1 MKNVLRWPR
10 SIPQNF
16 FKKKTLAAETNA
28 YPWRSLG
35 GKFDEAYYKCDSSDY
50 ICLYINEMDN
60 QQWYKEQER
69 ELGLFCYYKILT
81 ISKKKKKLRYS
92 HDPWSYHLVSP
103 LIQKGTWINCKYIRP
118 AAGQRPKK
126 NKKVYNQHT

>member
-1 MKNVLRWPR
+1 MSSDDLEVFLKTFSR
-10 SIPQNF
+10 
-16 FKKKTLAAETNA
+16 KKTLAAETNA

-81 ISKKKKKLRYS
+81 ISKKKKIKILTWSMKLPLSVTTYS
-92 HDPWSYHLVSP
+92 
-103 LIQKGTWINCKYIRP
+103 KGDLD
-118 AAGQRPKK
+118 
-126 NKKVYNQHT
+126 